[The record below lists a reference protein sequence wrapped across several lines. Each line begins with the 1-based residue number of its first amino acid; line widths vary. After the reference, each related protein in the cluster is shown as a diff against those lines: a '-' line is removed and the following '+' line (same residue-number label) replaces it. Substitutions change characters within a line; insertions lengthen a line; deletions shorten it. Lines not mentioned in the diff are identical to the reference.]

1 MIYILFA
8 GKDLRDPRVITNVGD
23 IPIEEIRDCGVDDK
37 RLANVITESVK
48 LVMDEVYNFV
58 ALCF

>member
-1 MIYILFA
+1 MVYILFA

-48 LVMDEVYNFV
+48 LVMDEVYHFV

>member
-58 ALCF
+58 TLCF